1 MANPLV
7 LAALDHLMS
16 TYNGIH
22 LNSLRG
28 TPRGHWINEAF
39 VVRLWAVLESHG
51 FVGDSMS
58 IIKGLPGA
66 KDIDICRRLRNEIG
80 HATGNVLDAK
90 AQKLAERM
98 RAHYGLGARESV
110 LGKKFILSKD
120 TVLRPMFEGA
130 RSYCLGIL
138 GQEKEGSVSREA

>member
-1 MANPLV
+1 MADQSV
-7 LAALDHLMS
+7 IAALDHLMS

-22 LNSLRG
+22 LNSLRS

-51 FVGDSMS
+51 FVGNNIS
-58 IIKGLPGA
+58 IDNDLPGA
-66 KDIDICRRLRNEIG
+66 DDIDICRRLRNEIG

-90 AQKLAERM
+90 AQKLAERI
-98 RAHYGLGARESV
+98 RTRYGLGAQESV
-110 LGKKFILSKD
+110 LDKKFILSKD

-130 RSYCLGIL
+130 RSYCLRVL
-138 GQEKEGSVSREA
+138 GRGKEGSVGREA